1 LKQFQIWSFKSD
13 FPSLP
18 LIKDFI
24 WWATVFLLFQN
35 QVLVLFQDI
44 GKFIVLHQTN
54 PYKTL
59 NMSMSASAI
68 LSASWEKYDLKKELV
83 FQDKNIFCPENL
95 WEFNHLMDSILM
107 IHPNLDIITVMLSIR
122 KSMRE
127 TVAPRPRTRF
137 VQAVMESI
145 SERENQFTDL
155 VENSKRMAS

>member
-1 LKQFQIWSFKSD
+1 MS
-13 FPSLP
+13 
-18 LIKDFI
+18 
-24 WWATVFLLFQN
+24 A
-35 QVLVLFQDI
+35 
-44 GKFIVLHQTN
+44 
-54 PYKTL
+54 
-59 NMSMSASAI
+59 SMSASTI

-107 IHPNLDIITVMLSIR
+107 IRPNLDIITVMLSIR

-137 VQAVMESI
+137 VQAVVESI